1 MFLFVLASIV
11 CVSVCSPRVGVVCSL
26 VWLCGVF
33 VCLCVF
39 VCCFVVFVCSFCF
52 LFMLVLRSCCFAAS
66 SFQLLQCIVSMRTI
80 HLFVDFH
87 CFVSMCVWFVSMVV
101 DCFVFPFS
109 GLFQCM
115 CSFRCVVFVF
125 FCRFQFVCAS
135 PVEFRC
141 CFPCVGVG
149 VTHWIH
155 FLTFAMHCWAGNVHR
170 NNLE

>member
-39 VCCFVVFVCSFCF
+39 VCCFVVLVCSFCF
-52 LFMLVLRSCCFAAS
+52 LFMLVLRSCCFEAS

-87 CFVSMCVWFVSMVV
+87 CFVDLVELIDLPKSGQLVLQDWSKRARTRLSVLNALSELTRTMVV
-101 DCFVFPFS
+101 
-109 GLFQCM
+109 
-115 CSFRCVVFVF
+115 
-125 FCRFQFVCAS
+125 
-135 PVEFRC
+135 
-141 CFPCVGVG
+141 
-149 VTHWIH
+149 
-155 FLTFAMHCWAGNVHR
+155 N
-170 NNLE
+170 